1 VKSVLLRD
9 IDLDLPYKEN
19 KTFIEELINKQGL
32 EEKDATPLDYDM
44 NWRDKR
50 INFRDEM
57 RCIVG
62 LYLHYLGEFRT
73 QETKKIIIN
82 CVEKINSNKIHTF
95 DGFTEVEVEF
105 DYGAYKK
112 LDNEKKGNCY

>member
-19 KTFIEELINKQGL
+19 KTFIEELINNQGM
-32 EEKDATPLDYDM
+32 EEIDATPLDYDM

-62 LYLHYLGEFRT
+62 LYLHYLGKFRT